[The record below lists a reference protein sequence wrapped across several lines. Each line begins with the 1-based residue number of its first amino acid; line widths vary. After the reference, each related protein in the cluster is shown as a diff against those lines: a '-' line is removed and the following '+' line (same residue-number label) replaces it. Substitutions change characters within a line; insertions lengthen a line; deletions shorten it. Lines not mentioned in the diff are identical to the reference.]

1 MGYEKRLSRHKI
13 LMSRIIFPWMT
24 NALEKYASLHIE
36 KEKIREVLAHARHR
50 VQNYPFKYYLICIFS
65 FFVMEYI
72 LPLWIG
78 KLSRFSKLN
87 KHDAYTLLTKLQNTR
102 SYGCRLFL
110 ILCKAPILLEY
121 PHEI

>member
-1 MGYEKRLSRHKI
+1 
-13 LMSRIIFPWMT
+13 MSRIIFPWMT
-24 NALEKYASLHIE
+24 NALAQYASLHIE
-36 KEKIREVLAHARHR
+36 KEKIPHVVARARERI
-50 VQNYPFKYYLICIFS
+50 QNYPFKYYLICIFS

-78 KLSRFSKLN
+78 KLSRFSKL
-87 KHDAYTLLTKLQNTR
+87 KPHDAYTLLTKLQNTR
-102 SYGCRLFL
+102 SYWCRLFL